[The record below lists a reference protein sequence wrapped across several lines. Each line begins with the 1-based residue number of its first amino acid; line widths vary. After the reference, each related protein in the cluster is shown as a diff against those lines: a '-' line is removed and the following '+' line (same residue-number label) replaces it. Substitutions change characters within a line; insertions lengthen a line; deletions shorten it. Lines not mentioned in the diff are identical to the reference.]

1 MLLIEKL
8 QADVQKLPGDL
19 QQEVL
24 NFVEFLLAKSDQDSA
39 RQEEIEWSDA
49 ALVYTMR
56 LMDEEEGDDAPVYSL
71 HDLKETYR

>member
-8 QADVQKLPGDL
+8 QVDVQKLPGDL

-49 ALVYTMR
+49 ALVYTMQR
-56 LMDEEEGDDAPVYSL
+56 MDEEEGDDAPVYSL